1 MIYDHIEN
9 IEKYANDKKLYAALT
24 SMKNHA
30 EGGEAAGSA
39 ECFMSKSEYVTRP
52 IEEAKLENHHKY
64 IDIHYVL
71 SGEEQILIDNIKGAK
86 RLTDYS
92 QEKDCEM
99 FQLTDRFSRAVL
111 TPGTFVVIYPDE
123 GHAPKIATKEHVCQR
138 TEKIVVKI
146 KV

>member
-71 SGEEQILIDNIKGAK
+71 SGEEQILIDALLLMYQHIIYIHLATCPIGVVPLQFMPAFGSLYFRPLPVSNTCRTYHI
-86 RLTDYS
+86 
-92 QEKDCEM
+92 EC
-99 FQLTDRFSRAVL
+99 FSCMAR
-111 TPGTFVVIYPDE
+111 
-123 GHAPKIATKEHVCQR
+123 
-138 TEKIVVKI
+138 
-146 KV
+146 